1 MYQQLQNKVY
11 TVSLLNKEIR
21 YLLEKNFSSL
31 RLTGEVSNFIA
42 ASSGHWY
49 FTLKDDNAQI
59 KAAMWRG
66 NNRSCQ
72 FRPKDGDQ
80 VSVSARVSL
89 YEPRGDYQ
97 LIVEHMEPA
106 GEGLLKQA
114 FEALKMR
121 LAAEG
126 LFSTAHK
133 KPIPTNAKKI
143 AVITSPT
150 GAAVRDV
157 LKVLKHRAPQL
168 EVVIY
173 PAQVQGTEAHLQ
185 LIKQIEQANKR
196 RDVDLILLTRGGGS
210 LEDLWCFN
218 NEALART
225 IFSSELPI
233 VSAIGHEI
241 DTTIS
246 DYVADLRAATPSH
259 AAELISPDINQS
271 RNQIREQRARLN
283 NAIAQQLRAK
293 QHQLAIANHQL
304 ALYHPSAVLMQQ
316 TQKLDELTLRLN
328 SAISRR
334 LNDANNKHNQIFN
347 RLYRLSP
354 EQLIDKA
361 QHQHATLLTRLTQA
375 MQQQLEHKQQALAL
389 NAAKLEATSPLK
401 VLGRGYSITSNN
413 DRLLTSSVQVTIGD
427 TLTTKLANGT
437 IVSEVINCVK

>member
-21 YLLEKNFSSL
+21 YLLEKNFSAL
-31 RLTGEVSNFIA
+31 KLTGEISNFIA

-66 NNRSCQ
+66 NNRNAQ

-80 VSVSARVSL
+80 VSVMARVSL

-133 KPIPTNAKKI
+133 KPIPANIKKI

-157 LKVLKHRAPQL
+157 LKVLKQRAPQL

-173 PAQVQGTEAHLQ
+173 PAQVQGAEAHLQ
-185 LIKQIEQANKR
+185 LIKQIELANKR
-196 RDVDLILLTRGGGS
+196 RDVDVILLTRGGGS

-218 NEALART
+218 HEALART
-225 IFSSELPI
+225 IFSSALPI
-233 VSAIGHEI
+233 VSAVGHEI

-259 AAELISPDINQS
+259 AAELISPDINHT
-271 RNQIREQRARLN
+271 RNQIGELTARLKQ
-283 NAIAQQLRAK
+283 AIEKQLRHK
-293 QHQLAIANHQL
+293 QHHVAIVNHQL
-304 ALYHPSAVLMQQ
+304 ALYHPNAVLMQQ

-328 SAISRR
+328 AAISRR
-334 LNDANNKHNQIFN
+334 LHLAASSQTQLAN
-347 RLYRLSP
+347 RLQRLSP
-354 EQLIDKA
+354 EQMIAKA
-361 QHQHATLLTRLTQA
+361 QYQHETLVSRLSKAIT
-375 MQQQLEHKQQALAL
+375 QQLAHKQQALTL

-401 VLGRGYSITSNN
+401 VLARGYSITSHNQAV
-413 DRLLTSSVQVTIGD
+413 LTSSDQVNVGD
-427 TLTTKLANGT
+427 KLTTQLANGT
-437 IVSEVINCVK
+437 LISQVISRD